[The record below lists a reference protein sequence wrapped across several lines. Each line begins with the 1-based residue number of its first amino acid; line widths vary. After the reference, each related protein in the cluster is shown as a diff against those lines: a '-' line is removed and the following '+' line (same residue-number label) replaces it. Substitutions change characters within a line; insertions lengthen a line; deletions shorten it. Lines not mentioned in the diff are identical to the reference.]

1 MRSKLEAAK
10 KKSEQAKKTLDS
22 AKETGQK
29 AVGDAKKMSALIKE
43 LPSDVDDDVKSAA
56 DAVKEG
62 TKRDAENFM
71 ETNVKT
77 NVESGRSTMREVSGD
92 AKKQIESNNKVLDAF
107 RQMNSIRDFGS
118 SARSTGMERTQQNSK
133 GFEDVDR
140 ESTSAAEA
148 AAQEL
153 NRQKSEMSGLF

>member
-1 MRSKLEAAK
+1 MGSKLESSK
-10 KKSEQAKKTLDS
+10 QKSEQGKKTLDA

-43 LPSDVDDDVKSAA
+43 LPSDIDDDVRSAA

-62 TKRDAENFM
+62 TKKDAENFM
-71 ETNVKT
+71 ETTVKT
-77 NVESGRSTMREVSGD
+77 NVEAGQKTMKEVSGE
-92 AKKQIESNNKVLDAF
+92 AKKQIESNNKVLDAY

-118 SARSTGMERTQQNSK
+118 SSRSSGIEKTQQNSK
-133 GFEDVDR
+133 GFENLDR
-140 ESTSAAEA
+140 ESTSAADA

-153 NRQKSEMSGLF
+153 SRQKNEMSGLF